1 MNKAWKGA
9 TALCAFAIILTAL
22 AAGAQRLNGTGEID
36 RESELLLVA
45 RSKQQAG
52 EYNVARDTLLEGLS
66 KTPDSAVLLDALGSV
81 EQDLGE
87 YLAAERSYLHAL
99 SASTQGDPERVG
111 VLQNL
116 ATLYLDT
123 GQYSKGERIRE
134 QLENLTWRP
143 GEIENHPAQAATFLN
158 VMASLEHARKRD
170 DQAER
175 YYSRSLMF
183 FRQAHGAVS
192 VDAALVETNLA
203 FLHLEARQYESAA
216 GLFRQAIREIE
227 IASGPEN
234 QALIRPLVN
243 LAGCESMAGHANE
256 AEAVARRAVD
266 LSVKVF
272 GEAHPVTA
280 TAMLVQATALRRLR
294 RKGLARDLEKRA
306 RACLRNNS
314 TTNLAGYTV
323 SLRDLAGATSR

>member
-1 MNKAWKGA
+1 MNKAGKGA
-9 TALCAFAIILTAL
+9 TALRAFAILLTAL

-52 EYNVARDTLLEGLS
+52 EYNIARDTLLKALS

-81 EQDLGE
+81 EQDLRE

-99 SASTQGDPERVG
+99 SASTQGDPERVA

-123 GQYSKGERIRE
+123 GQYSKCERIRE
-134 QLENLTWRP
+134 QLEKLEWRP
-143 GEIENHPAQAATFLN
+143 GEFENHPAEAAALLN
-158 VMASLEHARKRD
+158 VIGSLEHARRRE

-175 YYSRSLMF
+175 YYSRSMML
-183 FRQAHGAVS
+183 FRQAHGPIS
-192 VDAALVETNLA
+192 VDAALVEANLA
-203 FLHLEARQYESAA
+203 FLRLEARQYESAA
-216 GLFRQAIREIE
+216 DLFRQAIHEIE

-243 LAGCESMAGHANE
+243 LAACESMAGHANE
-256 AEAVARRAVD
+256 AEVIARRAVE
-266 LSVKVF
+266 LSKAF
-272 GEAHPVTA
+272 GKTQPVTA
-280 TAMLVQATALRRLR
+280 TAMLVRATALRRLG
-294 RKGLARDLEKRA
+294 RKRLARDLEKRA
-306 RACLRNNS
+306 KAYLRNNP
-314 TTNLAGYTV
+314 TTNLSGYTV
-323 SLRDLAGATSR
+323 SLRDLAGATFR